1 MTSPSAGDCLF
12 CRIVRRELPARILFE
27 NERVL
32 AFEDIRPKAPVHVL
46 VIPKDHFASLN
57 DAPDGAEALLGEI
70 LLRAREI
77 AREKGIGESGY
88 RIVLNTARDSGQ
100 EVLHI
105 HFHILGGRRL
115 AWPPG

>member
-12 CRIVRRELPARILFE
+12 CRIVRKEVPAKILFE
-27 NERVL
+27 SERVL

-70 LLRAREI
+70 LFRAREI
-77 AREKGIGESGY
+77 ARERGIGESGY

-100 EVLHI
+100 EVFHI

>member
-1 MTSPSAGDCLF
+1 MTSPSTGDCLF
-12 CRIVRRELPARILFE
+12 CRIVRKEIPAKILFE

-46 VIPKDHFASLN
+46 IIPKDHFASLN
-57 DAPDGAEALLGEI
+57 EAPDGTETLLGEI

-88 RIVLNTARDSGQ
+88 RIVLNTAQDSGQ
-100 EVLHI
+100 EIFHI

>member
-1 MTSPSAGDCLF
+1 MSAPRGGDCLF
-12 CRIVRRELPARILFE
+12 CRIVRRELAAKILFE
-27 NERVL
+27 NDRLL

-46 VIPKDHFASLN
+46 VIPKDHLTSLN
-57 DAPDGAEALLGEI
+57 EAPEGSEALLGEI
-70 LLRAREI
+70 LLRARAI

-100 EVLHI
+100 AVFHI
-105 HFHILGGRRL
+105 HFHVLGGRPL